1 MIPGQGPPIE
11 QEIHLTAEQ
20 AQIIV
25 PGAEGGADIDE
36 IPPPRI
42 QPVAPGL
49 IEKARLGRAPSLG
62 QWRRLAES
70 DPHALEPCAPARF
83 RDRHVATKRIVNPGG
98 DRPAAPELRHHHG
111 EFRPAGGEIGGAVQR
126 INHEDRAFIR
136 ETVENRGIG
145 MGRLLAD
152 HGAAG
157 HQAGQPLGQAVLG
170 GAIGDGDDIA
180 RRLLLDLV
188 IRQMAEARQE
198 FRLRHVADEASDL
211 FQHVRHL
218 QISNAMSL
226 QGWNPARNTV
236 LIGQVQLLR
245 GTRIMA
251 RNLPHVGLALGSGVA
266 RGFAHIG
273 VLRALEARGVRP
285 DVIAGT
291 SIGAVVG
298 AAYAAGKLDMFEDW
312 AHSLA
317 RRKFWRYLD
326 PRMSGGSLFGGQ
338 RLSDQLLQHLADVDI
353 GGLSCPFIA
362 VATDLVSGH
371 EIWLREGPVV
381 DAVRASYALPGIFP
395 PVERQGRWL
404 VDGALVNPVPISVC
418 RAMEARIVIAVNLN
432 ADSFGR
438 ARVQSP
444 APEADDIL
452 QDIEAAEAE
461 AEAADPARPRL
472 RWLPVPRPRG
482 KGKVKTPPRRDTP
495 GIMSVVA
502 SAFDIVQD
510 RLTRSRLAGEPP
522 DVTIA
527 PRLNSYGFMDFDRA
541 EDMISLGAA
550 AVERAW
556 PDLDEALG
564 GLM

>member
-1 MIPGQGPPIE
+1 
-11 QEIHLTAEQ
+11 
-20 AQIIV
+20 
-25 PGAEGGADIDE
+25 
-36 IPPPRI
+36 
-42 QPVAPGL
+42 
-49 IEKARLGRAPSLG
+49 
-62 QWRRLAES
+62 
-70 DPHALEPCAPARF
+70 
-83 RDRHVATKRIVNPGG
+83 
-98 DRPAAPELRHHHG
+98 
-111 EFRPAGGEIGGAVQR
+111 
-126 INHEDRAFIR
+126 
-136 ETVENRGIG
+136 
-145 MGRLLAD
+145 
-152 HGAAG
+152 
-157 HQAGQPLGQAVLG
+157 
-170 GAIGDGDDIA
+170 
-180 RRLLLDLV
+180 
-188 IRQMAEARQE
+188 
-198 FRLRHVADEASDL
+198 
-211 FQHVRHL
+211 
-218 QISNAMSL
+218 
-226 QGWNPARNTV
+226 
-236 LIGQVQLLR
+236 
-245 GTRIMA
+245 MA

-298 AAYAAGKLDMFEDW
+298 AAYAAGKLDALEDW

-317 RRKFWRYLD
+317 KRKFWRYLD

-371 EIWLREGPVV
+371 EIWLREGLVV

-444 APEADDIL
+444 APEADEIL

-461 AEAADPARPRL
+461 AEAADPAKPRL

-482 KGKVKTPPRRDTP
+482 KGKVKPPPRRDAP